1 MSAPGQREEPGR
13 WRRRAVRL
21 LGGAA
26 TAGAVVVAAAAVLV
40 PPPASADGQEPP
52 QIDRVSG
59 ASHAARD
66 GPIEPPGLGTAATA
80 RSGPS
85 PPAGAAVSPPAIAP
99 DPCRRRA
106 GPSQPVVLNSAG
118 RAELEELPGI
128 GPAKA
133 QKILDWRAKH
143 GRFRRIVDLRRVNG
157 FGRKTVMRLAP
168 YLVLDAP
175 AAQPTTPSPTTPP
188 TAPPPT
194 PPTMPPTTTAPPL
207 PTTASPA
214 AATEGRQR

>member
-1 MSAPGQREEPGR
+1 VNAARHSEGPGR

-26 TAGAVVVAAAAVLV
+26 TAGAVAVAAAAVLM
-40 PPPASADGQEPP
+40 PPPASAEGQPARE
-52 QIDRVSG
+52 IDRVSG
-59 ASHAARD
+59 ASRAARD
-66 GPIEPPGLGTAATA
+66 GPMAPPALRGPPDGQATAAL
-80 RSGPS
+80 
-85 PPAGAAVSPPAIAP
+85 PAGAVGSSPAVAP

-106 GPSQPVVLNSAG
+106 GPARPVALNSAG

-143 GRFRRIVDLRRVNG
+143 GRFRRILDLRRVNG

-168 YLVLDAP
+168 YLVLDPPP
-175 AAQPTTPSPTTPP
+175 A
-188 TAPPPT
+188 PPT
-194 PPTMPPTTTAPPL
+194 PTPRSPSATPPSPSPQHLAP
-207 PTTASPA
+207 
-214 AATEGRQR
+214 